1 MKLTR
6 AGACILEQISESSIA
21 ESFQETFSS
30 VIERSVF
37 HLFCYLNLDFGGKNL
52 LSKDEITPALQ
63 RDSSGYRTLHAQR
76 RMRTRFNRAQSTQ
89 LEREFLRNPY
99 PGVQG
104 RITLAGKLEIDEPRI
119 KVRIEY

>member
-1 MKLTR
+1 MYFETDFR
-6 AGACILEQISESSIA
+6 ESSMA
-21 ESFQETFSS
+21 ESFQESFSS

-37 HLFCYLNLDFGGKNL
+37 YLFCYLNLDFGGKHL
-52 LSKDEITPALQ
+52 LSKDGITPSLQ

-76 RMRTRFNRAQSTQ
+76 RMRTRFNRAQSAQ